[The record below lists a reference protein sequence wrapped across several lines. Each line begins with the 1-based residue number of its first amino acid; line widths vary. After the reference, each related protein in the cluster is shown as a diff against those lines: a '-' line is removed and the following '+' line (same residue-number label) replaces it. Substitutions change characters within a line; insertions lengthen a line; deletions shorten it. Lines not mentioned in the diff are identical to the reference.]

1 MSASSDQLDTISGV
15 ALQLQHKLLWFKE
28 VSTYVNPSDTQAK
41 NGDGKT
47 PKALFDET
55 HTDLKE
61 KGEKWRKDAANSC
74 MIVATLIATVVF
86 AAAFTILSFTI
97 FVISDGIS
105 LVLSVCS
112 ILTFLSIL
120 TSYAEKDFLLVLPTK
135 LMVGLSTL
143 LLSIAAMMVVFCA
156 TIFIV
161 FKDGKIWVPILL
173 SVIASVPVI
182 VFVKQQWPLLI
193 DVARLTYNISFR
205 FDNEGNARKRN
216 MLCNK
221 DDNGGCWSH
230 LKERCGYYKSKCH
243 KLS

>member
-1 MSASSDQLDTISGV
+1 MKDT
-15 ALQLQHKLLWFKE
+15 
-28 VSTYVNPSDTQAK
+28 
-41 NGDGKT
+41 
-47 PKALFDET
+47 
-55 HTDLKE
+55 
-61 KGEKWRKDAANSC
+61 ANSC
-74 MIVATLIATVVF
+74 MVVATLIATVVF
-86 AAAFTILSFTI
+86 AAVFTLPGGTKEDSGTHYFLREVCFKI

-120 TSYAEKDFLLVLPTK
+120 TSRYAEKDFLLVLPTK

-182 VFVKQQWPLLI
+182 VFVKQKWPLLI
-193 DVARLTYNISFR
+193 DVARLTYNISSR